1 MFEAFIMFIGF
12 ALLNAFTQVF
22 TGFAL
27 NRQDALKTEQNVAVF
42 KNLGQFLIINMRRIG
57 TLVNILRY
65 KIVLQATTGIL
76 LTTITFQTGQKNS
89 LHFIKN

>member
-27 NRQDALKTEQNVAVF
+27 NRQNALKTEQNVAVF
-42 KNLGQFLIINMRRIG
+42 K
-57 TLVNILRY
+57 IL
-65 KIVLQATTGIL
+65 AS
-76 LTTITFQTGQKNS
+76 F
-89 LHFIKN
+89 